1 MAVAK
6 SWFLDN
12 LLISANPQE
21 AKRETMFHRIS
32 RIWTRMWMRFA
43 GPGCFGRLAT
53 RLATWFV
60 GPYKSRHHLARIYPH
75 GYIAPDALI
84 NHDRLRLGRY
94 VYIGGRV
101 IIHKGHN
108 GGDVVIRDSV
118 MINDDTIIEVG
129 QGGSLTIG
137 EGTTIQPRCQFSA
150 YKGSIHIGREVQI
163 APSCAFYPYD
173 HGTAPGSSIKEQA
186 LSTKGGII
194 IGDDAWIGYGAII
207 LDGVN
212 IGKGAVVG
220 AGSVVRSHIP
230 DGAIAVGVPA
240 RVIKTRTEPG
250 SG

>member
-1 MAVAK
+1 
-6 SWFLDN
+6 
-12 LLISANPQE
+12 
-21 AKRETMFHRIS
+21 
-32 RIWTRMWMRFA
+32 MWMRFA

-84 NHDRLRLGRY
+84 NHDRLRLGKY

-108 GGDVVIRDSV
+108 GGDVVIRDRA
-118 MINDDTIIEVG
+118 MINDGTIIEVG

-150 YKGSIHIGREVQI
+150 YKGFVLIGKDVQI

-173 HGTAPGSSIKEQA
+173 HSTAPGRPIKNQP
-186 LSTKGGII
+186 LTTRGGIT
-194 IGDDAWIGYGAII
+194 IGDGVWIGYGAVI
-207 LDGVN
+207 LDGVK
-212 IGKGAVVG
+212 IGNGVVIG
-220 AGSVVRSHIP
+220 AGSVVKSDIP

-240 RVIKTRTEPG
+240 HIVKKRSEIAGP
-250 SG
+250 